1 MTYNQMRCQHWPLL
15 GCGRWMTYSFC
26 IYFRVLCYAKSR
38 NAMIYSVFSYY
49 LRLLMRRDGG
59 ALAVPDD
66 EHQDQ
71 IVNVIHH

>member
-15 GCGRWMTYSFC
+15 GCGRWMAYSFC
-26 IYFRVLCYAKSR
+26 IYFRVLCYAKSH
-38 NAMIYSVFSYY
+38 NDMIYNVFSFY
-49 LRLLMRRDGG
+49 LRLLMRRGGG

>member
-1 MTYNQMRCQHWPLL
+1 
-15 GCGRWMTYSFC
+15 MTYSFC
-26 IYFRVLCYAKSR
+26 IYFRVLCYAKCH
-38 NAMIYSVFSYY
+38 NDMIYNVFSFY

-71 IVNVIHH
+71 IVNVIYH

>member
-1 MTYNQMRCQHWPLL
+1 
-15 GCGRWMTYSFC
+15 MTYSFC